1 MEEIIVEGLQESDF
15 ILLENI
21 LRTYKLSLGSEISFQ
36 EITDLYIKINQI
48 VKHLE

>member
-1 MEEIIVEGLQESDF
+1 MEELIVEGLQESDF
-15 ILLENI
+15 ILLEQI
-21 LRTYKLSLGSEISFQ
+21 LRTYNVSIGSEISFQ